1 MSFPA
6 TDSDVPIDADAGA
19 GAGSRSG
26 LDRKAILD
34 AAVELV
40 DREGMAA
47 LNMRALAAQLGA
59 GTMSLYHHVPNKDA
73 LLDGLTEVLMSE
85 IGVPD
90 ASDGSWV
97 DRALHMARSF
107 REVCI
112 RHPHCV
118 PLLVTRTFASDS
130 ALRPCEAAF
139 ELLAEGG
146 FDANRALVI
155 FRTILA
161 YCLGFVTLEAEGFFG
176 ALGPDPD
183 AGELRDSGMPRLA
196 ELVPHLSGRD
206 YSTDFE
212 DGLRIVLAGVV
223 SLGGS
228 S

>member
-1 MSFPA
+1 MRLPA
-6 TDSDVPIDADAGA
+6 PAADTASATEQANG
-19 GAGSRSG
+19 GSRPG
-26 LDRKAILD
+26 LDRTTILE

-59 GTMSLYHHVPNKDA
+59 GTMSIYHHVPNKDA

-90 ASDGSWV
+90 ASEGSWV

-107 REVCI
+107 REVSL

-130 ALRPCEAAF
+130 ALTPCEAAF
-139 ELLAEGG
+139 DLLAEGG
-146 FDANRALVI
+146 FDSNRALVI

-183 AGELRDSGMPRLA
+183 ADELRSSGMPRLA

-206 YSTDFE
+206 YSADFE

-228 S
+228 